1 MCIFNKCIYQL
12 SHLIDPILC
21 FSSKFLNLTSKLTLN
36 TPCKSNKNEKWNQMH
51 FLLLYLEYISVC
63 VLFSYHERITRK
75 FWKTKITLSHE
86 TSVTKSANKTNTTV
100 ELCSTFLK
108 IAALLFIYLKT
119 PANQQ
124 MLILLISRKKW
135 KMKLQYLKKYYIF
148 DFTTDKNNVSSKISV
163 NLFISETM
171 VNLSSYWLARYIFVT
186 CY

>member
-75 FWKTKITLSHE
+75 FWKTKITLSHQ
-86 TSVTKSANKTNTTV
+86 TSVTNLSANKTNTTV

-108 IAALLFIYLKT
+108 NSCSALYIFINTSKS
-119 PANQQ
+119 ANAYIINFQE
-124 MLILLISRKKW
+124 
-135 KMKLQYLKKYYIF
+135 KMKNEIAVLKEILYLWFY
-148 DFTTDKNNVSSKISV
+148 D
-163 NLFISETM
+163 
-171 VNLSSYWLARYIFVT
+171 R
-186 CY
+186 

>member
-86 TSVTKSANKTNTTV
+86 TSVTNLSANKTNTTV

-108 IAALLFIYLKT
+108 IAALLFIYLLT

-135 KMKLQYLKKYYIF
+135 KMKNEIAVLKEI
-148 DFTTDKNNVSSKISV
+148 
-163 NLFISETM
+163 L
-171 VNLSSYWLARYIFVT
+171 
-186 CY
+186 